1 MGGGGRGLA
10 GVPVGGGRDAQVQV
24 EIDEVSLRE
33 GAETTGGRYF
43 RATDREGLSQVYEE
57 IDTLETTEIDVEN
70 FTTYGELFHYPLAAG
85 LLLLLLE
92 VGLGQSVLRTLP

>member
-1 MGGGGRGLA
+1 
-10 GVPVGGGRDAQVQV
+10 
-24 EIDEVSLRE
+24 
-33 GAETTGGRYF
+33 
-43 RATDREGLSQVYEE
+43 
-57 IDTLETTEIDVEN
+57 VEN